1 VKYCPVCK
9 IEYADTAQ
17 FCKKC
22 EAYLL
27 EKKDAPQRVKTD
39 PKRLLLMCLYTGGFI
54 LFVMLLYTVLYSV
67 LSHQ

>member
-9 IEYADTAQ
+9 IEYADSAE

-27 EKKDAPQRVKTD
+27 EKEDIRKKIKTD
-39 PKRLLLMCLYTGGFI
+39 PKRLLLVCLYTGGFI
-54 LFVMLLYTVLYSV
+54 LFVMLLYFLLFS
-67 LSHQ
+67 LLK

>member
-1 VKYCPVCK
+1 MKYCPVCK
-9 IEYADTAQ
+9 IEYADSAE

-27 EKKDAPQRVKTD
+27 EKADPPQKVKTD

-54 LFVMLLYTVLYSV
+54 LFVMLLYFILFSV
-67 LSHQ
+67 LN